1 MGNFKFGDKSTKDL
15 GLVIQFKPNY
25 TFPERD
31 VQIEHIPGRNGDLM
45 IDNGCYQNVTR
56 TYSVAA
62 IFNPAEG
69 FVQSATKLVEW
80 LTKQKGYQRLEDSY
94 EPEVYRKAMFNS
106 GGTLQNIYDRATV
119 LEISFDCKPQRFL
132 KEGEVPIEFTGS
144 QALLENPTVETAEPL
159 IKIYDLPTQQDDS
172 VVLASILDND
182 GKAVSLMTLTG
193 IPSNHL
199 YIDSEKQE
207 VYSDSED
214 LDSYVN
220 LNGYSFPKLG
230 RGETTIKIGS
240 YKQHSYGAIPSYS
253 SLISSNKKVL
263 HARYL
268 PFSKNVEAK
277 QKMYSVKPYNLLKQ
291 SKQEV
296 YEAKAYAS
304 YLLENCTTYTFMNFN
319 QLLTRYGYLFS
330 VVGNPDENFLPGWLL
345 VDYVRTIVEG
355 KEVVD
360 EKNLSLKLGTSSNFE
375 TWIKDTYGE
384 ALASSIS
391 LAGVFIKNPVTKDI
405 AYYAFGSTV
414 VGTMSKTTSR
424 SFEVYFAK
432 KDTSPAEL
440 YTNYELLED
449 GKPSYLEARIEYDGA
464 NRKVTKVNYVT
475 TVSINVYLEKTGLF
489 GKSKWYYKAL
499 DSEHPEKPVV
509 LDSVSWTG
517 YKNAFISMNGLSV
530 STTSTFTYKTIKPE
544 DYPLQYQ
551 PVMGPKLDE
560 NGNQVV
566 DDLGNVVYEEKN
578 KVHFNITSSNV
589 ESDVQYNSKE
599 AGYYRG
605 EAHPEASQN
614 DWVLK
619 EANSQLASDIMD
631 PDTSKS
637 NILYYLESIPTYDGE
652 NNFPEWLDPVPENA
666 KQGNVNKTINP
677 TKIKFYVTKRGWY
690 RTSTV
695 DDSGNTQYTAW
706 VLLNAGTL
714 LNYELPVDKL
724 SIVYYL
730 APLEDSNVF
739 PISEYT
745 YTYTKDGKTY
755 TIHDIGFFDGEG
767 TTAEEY
773 EQLPDWI
780 DVEISDPDSS
790 DVEDK
795 DKTLR
800 FVAKSNASPALYKV
814 DTSVDWAIKAINTEL
829 TTSTHSQDTLIECLE
844 GYPEYDTSSSWREKY
859 DYEVLSSST
868 GNPESIK
875 FKVKEDGYYKS
886 QDSSDWKYML
896 AGDDIYIEKISETT
910 VLYDLK
916 EESESSFDNVKISVT
931 PRWWKL

>member
-1 MGNFKFGDKSTKDL
+1 MGNLKFGDKSTKDL

-106 GGTLQNIYDRATV
+106 GGTLQNIYDKATV

-172 VVLASILDND
+172 VVLASVLDND

-193 IPSNHL
+193 IPSDHL

-207 VYSDSED
+207 VYSDSKD

-253 SLISSNKKVL
+253 SLIASNKKVL

-268 PFSKNVEAK
+268 PYDKNVEAK

-296 YEAKAYAS
+296 YEAKAYAT
-304 YLLENCTTYTFMNFN
+304 YLLENCAAYTFMNFN

-345 VDYVRTIVEG
+345 VDYVHPSQSET
-355 KEVVD
+355 D
-360 EKNLSLKLGTSSNFE
+360 EKNLSLKLGTSSQFQAWV
-375 TWIKDTYGE
+375 TATYGE
-384 ALASSIS
+384 ELTNSIS

-405 AYYAFGSTV
+405 AYYAFESTIV
-414 VGTMSKTTSR
+414 DKMSKTTSR

-432 KDTSPAEL
+432 KDVTPAEL
-440 YTNYELLED
+440 YTNYELLGD
-449 GKPSYLEARIEYDGA
+449 SKPSYLEARIDYEGS

-475 TVSINVYLEKTGLF
+475 TENVNIYLEKTGLF
-489 GKSKWYYKAL
+489 GKSKWYYKNGG
-499 DSEHPEKPVV
+499 SV

-517 YKNAFISMNGLSV
+517 YKNAFVSMSGLSV
-530 STTSTFTYKTIKPE
+530 STTSTFTYRTILPN

-560 NGNQVV
+560 NGNPVV
-566 DDLGNVVYEEKN
+566 DDLGNIVYEEKN
-578 KVHFNITSSNV
+578 KVHFVISSSNV
-589 ESDVQYNSKE
+589 ESAISYSSKE

-605 EAHPEASQN
+605 EAHVDASQN
-614 DWVLK
+614 DWLFK

-652 NNFPEWLDPVPENA
+652 NNFPEWLNPIPN
-666 KQGNVNKTINP
+666 NVGSNIINP
-677 TKIKFYVTKRGWY
+677 TVIKFYVTKRGWY

-695 DDSGNTQYTAW
+695 DNAGNTQYTAW
-706 VLLNAGTL
+706 VLLNTGAL
-714 LNYELPVDKL
+714 LDYELPVDKL
-724 SIVYYL
+724 STVYYL
-730 APLEDSNVF
+730 SPLEDSDDF
-739 PISEYT
+739 PVSSYI
-745 YTYTKDGKTY
+745 YTYTKDGETY

-767 TTAEEY
+767 TAAEEY

-790 DVEDK
+790 GVEDK

-800 FVAKSNASPALYKV
+800 FIAKSDASPALYKV
-814 DTSVDWAIKAINTEL
+814 DASVDWAIKAINTEL
-829 TTSTHSQDTLIECLE
+829 TTSTHSQDTLVECLE
-844 GYPEYDTSSSWREKY
+844 GYPEYDISSSWREKY

-875 FKVKEDGYYKS
+875 FKVKEDGYYKA

-896 AGDDIYIEKISETT
+896 AGDDIYTEKVSEAT